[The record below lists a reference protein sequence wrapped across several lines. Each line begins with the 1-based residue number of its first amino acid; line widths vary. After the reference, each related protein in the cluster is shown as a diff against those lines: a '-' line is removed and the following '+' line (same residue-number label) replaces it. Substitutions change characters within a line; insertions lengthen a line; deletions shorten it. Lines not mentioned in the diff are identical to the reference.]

1 MTGYRSVE
9 NILEEWMK
17 NQDDEEARKRDR
29 EILEEHEMRKK
40 KEAEDPNREKDS
52 LGRAVERGLDGRL
65 LKIYHD
71 EVLKASKPS

>member
-1 MTGYRSVE
+1 MFLKIMTGYRSVE

-40 KEAEDPNREKDS
+40 KEAEDPNREKDF
-52 LGRAVERGLDGRL
+52 LGRALR
-65 LKIYHD
+65 
-71 EVLKASKPS
+71 EVWMEDCSRFTTMKS